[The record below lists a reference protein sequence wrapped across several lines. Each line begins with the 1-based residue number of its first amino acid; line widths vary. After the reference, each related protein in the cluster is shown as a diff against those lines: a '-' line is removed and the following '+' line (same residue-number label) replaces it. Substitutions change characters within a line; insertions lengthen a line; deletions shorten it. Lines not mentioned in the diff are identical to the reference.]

1 MNNSVSENTQ
11 AILLLTAPLIV
22 GHEAYS
28 SEMLSQGEYNRLEKI
43 LQEKQH
49 EPADLLG
56 PEAEEILS
64 QFHSIVDSPRIMRL
78 LGRGFLLSQAIE
90 RWHAR
95 SIWVISR
102 ADLDYPA
109 LLKIRLKDAA
119 PVVLYGCG
127 DNSVLNSGGLAIVG
141 SRHVDND
148 LIEYTETIGRLT
160 AMAGKTVVSGGA
172 RGIDQAAMRGALQSG
187 GRVIGALADSLERLT
202 LARDSR
208 EFLINEQ
215 LVLISAYDPAAGF
228 NVGHAMQRNKIIYA
242 LADAALIVS
251 SDYESG
257 GTWAGAIEQLEKLR
271 IIPVYA
277 RSDGEIG
284 KGLQALT
291 SKGAL
296 PWPNPSS
303 PEALAEALSV
313 KVSPVRGA
321 PGQGKLPL
329 TIE

>member
-160 AMAGKTVVSGGA
+160 AMAGKTVVSGA
-172 RGIDQAAMRGALQSG
+172 PVVSTRQPCAVRCNQVAA
-187 GRVIGALADSLERLT
+187 
-202 LARDSR
+202 
-208 EFLINEQ
+208 
-215 LVLISAYDPAAGF
+215 
-228 NVGHAMQRNKIIYA
+228 
-242 LADAALIVS
+242 
-251 SDYESG
+251 
-257 GTWAGAIEQLEKLR
+257 
-271 IIPVYA
+271 
-277 RSDGEIG
+277 
-284 KGLQALT
+284 
-291 SKGAL
+291 
-296 PWPNPSS
+296 
-303 PEALAEALSV
+303 
-313 KVSPVRGA
+313 
-321 PGQGKLPL
+321 
-329 TIE
+329 